1 MRRPTRK
8 TWKMAVAGVVAL
20 GMSLSSASAFAATP
34 CFRGINLSGAEF
46 GKPGGTVDKD
56 YTWPSEQ
63 TVSYFAAKG
72 FDTVRLPFMWER
84 LQPKLMAP
92 LDRGEVG
99 RLKQAVEL
107 IRSYR
112 MRVILDPHNYARYND
127 RMVGSADVPSAAF
140 GDFWAR
146 LAKLYAN
153 DHDVIFGLM
162 NEPYRI
168 PIAQWLDAANTAT
181 AAIRAQA
188 GAGNLILVPGTAWT
202 GAHSWM
208 TPIDGEPNGVAM
220 TRFVDPGKNFAFE
233 VHQYLD
239 RDYSGTKDNCE
250 GADKAVEAI
259 KNFTAWLKEHGFR
272 GFMGEFGAP
281 AGKVRCIDAVKDMVG
296 VMEDNKDVWTGWSY
310 WVAGDW
316 WPAPPPL
323 KKKPTPE
330 GDPPPMQARAPPQ
343 ADFSAEGKN
352 CPSLN

>member
-8 TWKMAVAGVVAL
+8 FLETAGIVAL
-20 GMSLSSASAFAATP
+20 ALSISLSSASAATP

-46 GKPGGTVDKD
+46 GKPGGVVHKD

-63 TVSYFAAKG
+63 TVSYFASKG
-72 FDTVRLPFMWER
+72 FDTVRLAFMWER
-84 LQPKLMAP
+84 LQPKLMEP
-92 LDRGEVG
+92 LDQDEVG
-99 RLKQAVEL
+99 RLKEAVEL
-107 IRSYR
+107 LRAHR

-127 RMVGSADVPSAAF
+127 EVVGSDAVPSAAF

-162 NEPYRI
+162 NEPYRM
-168 PIAQWLDAANTAT
+168 PITQWLDAANTAT
-181 AAIRAQA
+181 AAIRSEA
-188 GAGNLILVPGTAWT
+188 GANNLILVPGTAWS

-208 TPIDGEPNGVAM
+208 KPIDGEPNGVAM
-220 TRFVDPGKNFAFE
+220 ARFVDPAKNFAFE

-239 RDYSGTKDNCE
+239 GDYSGTKDNCE

-272 GFMGEFGAP
+272 GFLGEFGAP
-281 AGKVRCIDAVKDMVG
+281 AGKVRCINAVKDMVG
-296 VMEDNKDVWTGWSY
+296 VMEDNKDAWVGWTY

-316 WPAPPPL
+316 WPASEPL
-323 KKKPTPE
+323 NIQPTPE
-330 GDPPPMQARAPPQ
+330 GDRPQ
-343 ADFSAEGKN
+343 LKALEPVLADFSAEGKN